1 MKYILSLGTN
11 IGDRKENLKK
21 ALKLLS
27 SKFNILNVSTIYE
40 SEPWGM
46 ESEKNFYN
54 VCVEIETD
62 LKPIKLFES
71 IEEIEKK
78 MGRKDKGLKK
88 DRIID
93 IDILLN
99 ENNIFLSEKLRIP
112 HIFLKER
119 KFYLMPLSE
128 FDDEIFEPV
137 SGKEL
142 KEIISECNDRYK
154 VWKTGITLE

>member
-11 IGDRKENLKK
+11 IGDKKENLKK

-27 SKFNILNVSTIYE
+27 GEFKILKLSGIYE
-40 SEPWGM
+40 TEPWGM
-46 ESEKNFYN
+46 ESDKNFYN
-54 VCVEIETD
+54 MCVEIESD
-62 LKPIKLFES
+62 LKPLEVLRV

-78 MGRKDKGLKK
+78 MNRKDKGLKK

-93 IDILLN
+93 IDIILN

-112 HIFLKER
+112 HQFLRER
-119 KFYLMPLSE
+119 LFYLIPLL
-128 FDDEIFEPV
+128 EIDGEIVEPV
-137 SGKEL
+137 SSKNI
-142 KEIISECNDRYK
+142 KEIISKCSDRCK